1 MSENPPPDQQPPP
14 GYGQQPPP
22 GYGQQ
27 PPPGYGEQPPPGY
40 GQQPP
45 PGYGQQPPPGYGQ
58 QPPGYGQQPA
68 PGYVQQPPPGYG
80 QQPPGYGEQ
89 PPPGYGGFTQPQLS
103 VGAAISYGWEK
114 FKANWGVWVGITL
127 IALIISAVVQL
138 PFGGLNFGTGDM
150 DSAFAAGSLILS
162 IVGLV
167 VSFVVGA
174 LIQAAFVRGALHELN
189 GNKPDFGAFFQFGNI
204 VQVLVASLI
213 VGVISSIGYLLCIV
227 PGVIAMFLTWYTLT
241 FVLDQN
247 QDAMTAIKSSFNLT
261 SQNVGPLLLLALACV
276 GLNIVGALLCLV
288 GLLVTGPVTLI
299 AATYAYRLLVN
310 GPVSQP
316 VT

>member
-27 PPPGYGEQPPPGY
+27 PPPGYG
-40 GQQPP
+40 QQPP
-45 PGYGQQPPPGYGQ
+45 PGYGQQPPPEYGQ
-58 QPPGYGQQPA
+58 
-68 PGYVQQPPPGYG
+68 
-80 QQPPGYGEQ
+80 Q
-89 PPPGYGGFTQPQLS
+89 PPPGYGGFAPPQLS

-114 FKANWGVWVGITL
+114 FKANWGAWVGISL

-138 PFGGLNFGTGDM
+138 PFGGFNFGTGDM

-167 VSFVVGA
+167 VSFVIGA

-189 GNKPDFGAFFQFGNI
+189 GNKSDFGAFFQFGNI
-204 VQVLVASLI
+204 AQVLLASLI
-213 VGVISSIGYLLCIV
+213 VGVITSIGYVLCVV

-247 QDAMTAIKSSFNLT
+247 QDATTAIKSSFNLT
-261 SQNVGPLLLLALACV
+261 SQNQGPLVLLALACV
-276 GLNIVGALLCLV
+276 GLNIVGALLCLI

-310 GPVSQP
+310 GPVSP
-316 VT
+316 PTS